1 MLGIDLLVLRGMA
14 DEIGMC
20 DLSGQR
26 SLVDLPIDCASSVR
40 IEGKVLNHGLC
51 KAWFRAES
59 ELGVG

>member
-1 MLGIDLLVLRGMA
+1 MA

-26 SLVDLPIDCASSVR
+26 SLVDLPIYCASSVR